1 MASLVPITLYEG
13 NTETMDVTVDRDDLT
28 DDLTTATALEIVIK
42 ERACTVDT
50 EAGVVILNSSDPTKI
65 NITSQTVAQIV
76 ATVVIPT
83 NATTPP
89 YNRVW
94 RLDVLF
100 GAARRT
106 AAYGPVNVVDL

>member
-13 NTETMDVTVDRDDLT
+13 NTETMDVTVTRDDTT
-28 DDLTTATALEIVIK
+28 DDLTTATALEVVIK
-42 ERACTVDT
+42 DRACTLDT
-50 EAGVVILNSSDPTKI
+50 DTGVVILNSSDPAEI
-65 NITSQTVAQIV
+65 NITSQTVSTIV

-89 YNRVW
+89 YGRVW

-100 GAARRT
+100 GVARRT
-106 AAYGPVNVVDL
+106 AAYGPVTVVDL

>member
-13 NTETMDVTVDRDDLT
+13 NTETMDVTVTRDDAADDLT
-28 DDLTTATALEIVIK
+28 LATGLEIVIK
-42 ERACTVDT
+42 DRACTADT
-50 EAGVVILNSSDPTKI
+50 GTGVVTLDSTNPAEI
-65 NITSQTVAQIV
+65 NITSQTAAAIG

-83 NATTPP
+83 NATNPP

-94 RLDVLF
+94 RLDVQF

-106 AAYGPVNVVDL
+106 AAYGPVTVIDL

>member
-13 NTETMDVTVDRDDLT
+13 NTETMDVTITRDDPT
-28 DDLTTATALEIVIK
+28 DDLTAATGLEVVIK
-42 ERACTVDT
+42 DRACTADT
-50 EAGVVILNSSDPTKI
+50 GTGVVTLDSTNPAEI
-65 NITSQTVAQIV
+65 NITSHTAATIA

-83 NATTPP
+83 NATNPP

-94 RLDVLF
+94 RIDVLF